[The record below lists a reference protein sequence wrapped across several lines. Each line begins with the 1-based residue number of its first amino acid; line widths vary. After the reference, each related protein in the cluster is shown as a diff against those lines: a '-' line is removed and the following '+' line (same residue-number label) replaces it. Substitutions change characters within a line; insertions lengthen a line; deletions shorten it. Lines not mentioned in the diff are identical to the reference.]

1 MDHTDDLR
9 TITRRLTTASNAR
22 RHGTVLRE
30 ATALVE
36 ALMRSPEEEV
46 SAWLLSQRGQP
57 GNVHALCDAER
68 ALLRESGADGTP
80 SLGEFLEAWANEDVL
95 NWSVYADEAAAAY
108 TDEHAPE
115 RRQPHVFRVYS
126 PATPSEARG
135 VVQLR
140 LRIHPSHQAESML
153 WEERDLADSDPVALA
168 VALSGRDNV
177 IEYLRAP
184 RPALF
189 KPGPLDRYHP
199 ERFLTYHPGARAL
212 APLARAWGN
221 PKVRGLTMDD
231 FHRVQAA
238 MVADSQAKLFELPM
252 EVRREL
258 PPLGSAP
265 LAQAASLACHTVMW
279 MAAGRQIYDLPP
291 ALVERFRETDVD
303 DVPLAMLKFPY
314 DGLYLYWGPQ
324 PDMELEPGWLVD
336 GAYVMTGVPGVLQL
350 VVTTAPVDPAA
361 GTWWP
366 VIGEPYYFQAF
377 EADTLAMDVGSA
389 VDTVL
394 AKELAE
400 LRDRA
405 AKPAMDIDPLLHEMV
420 ANGDVDPA
428 QAPLHIQDVSA
439 RTASQ
444 EMDRLS
450 RRHGIYVASLKLVVN
465 GLCYLT
471 AYPND
476 SAAEY
481 PAGAPEGLVKA
492 ATSTDFK
499 TAKGARGR
507 LAELGYLPVHLCGQE
522 LLRHPLP
529 HQAGD
534 RHMRTHW
541 RRGHWRRQ
549 VYGEG
554 RALRK
559 LIWVMPMVVGA
570 SDDAEPLGHLY
581 LVS

>member
-1 MDHTDDLR
+1 MNHVDDLR
-9 TITRRLTTASNAR
+9 AITRRLTIASNAG
-22 RHGTVLRE
+22 RHGTVFQE
-30 ATALVE
+30 AKALVE
-36 ALMRSPEEEV
+36 ALMRSPEDEV
-46 SAWLLSQRGQP
+46 SAWLMSLHGQP
-57 GNVHALCDAER
+57 GNVHSLCDAER
-68 ALLRESGADGTP
+68 ALLRESGPGCTT

-95 NWSVYADEAAAAY
+95 DWSVYADEAAAAH
-108 TDEHAPE
+108 TEKHAPD
-115 RRQPHVFRVYS
+115 RRRPHVFRVYFPPS
-126 PATPSEARG
+126 PSEG
-135 VVQLR
+135 GGIVQLR
-140 LRIHPSHQAESML
+140 VRIHPSAQAESML
-153 WEERDLADSDPVALA
+153 WAERELANSDPVALA
-168 VALSGRDNV
+168 VALAGLDNV
-177 IEYLRAP
+177 IEYVRSP

-189 KPGPLDRYHP
+189 KTGPLDRYHP
-199 ERFLTYHPGARAL
+199 ERFITHHPSARAL
-212 APLARAWGN
+212 APLARGLGTQ
-221 PKVRGLTMDD
+221 KIKGLTMDD
-231 FHRVQAA
+231 LNSVQSA
-238 MVADSQAKLFELPM
+238 MVADSQVKLFELPL
-252 EVRREL
+252 EARLEL
-258 PPLGSAP
+258 PALGSAP
-265 LAQAASLACHTVMW
+265 IAQAASLACHMVMW
-279 MAAGRQIYDLPP
+279 KAAGRQIYDLPP

-314 DGLYLYWGPQ
+314 DGFYLYWGPQ

-350 VVTTAPVDPAA
+350 VVTAAPADPAA

-377 EADTLAMDVGSA
+377 EQDTLAMDVGSA
-389 VDTVL
+389 VDIVL

-400 LRDRA
+400 LRARA
-405 AKPAMDIDPLLHEMV
+405 SKPAMDIDPMLHEMV
-420 ANGDVDPA
+420 ANGEVDPS
-428 QAPLHIQDVSA
+428 QVPLHIHDVSA

-444 EMDRLS
+444 EMDRLL
-450 RRHGIYVASLKLVVN
+450 RRHEIYRASLTLVVN

-471 AYPND
+471 AYPDD

-481 PAGAPEGLVKA
+481 PAGAPESMVQA

-499 TAKGARGR
+499 TAKSARGR
-507 LAELGYLPVHLCGQE
+507 LSELGYLPVHLCGQQ

-529 HQAGD
+529 HPAGD
-534 RHMRTHW
+534 RHVRAHW

-559 LIWVMPMVVGA
+559 LIWVMPIVVGA